1 MCLSIPTSTP
11 NCIMALK
18 DTKSLNGRFAIEF
31 GKKKKE
37 VESHILHPKIQEVK
51 LDKLNLLDLWK

>member
-1 MCLSIPTSTP
+1 
-11 NCIMALK
+11 MALK